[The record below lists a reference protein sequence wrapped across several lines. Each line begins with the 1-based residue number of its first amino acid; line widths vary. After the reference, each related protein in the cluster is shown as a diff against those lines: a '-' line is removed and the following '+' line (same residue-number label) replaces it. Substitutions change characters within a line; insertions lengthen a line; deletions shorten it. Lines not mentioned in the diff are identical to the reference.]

1 MFSSQRAHSSCLLS
15 KCPFLFSFSDVDE
28 CVTNSHNCDDNAM
41 CINTVGG
48 FHCMCKMGY
57 TGIGTE
63 GNCTSKV
70 SAVQNWS
77 SVIHLTVTLA
87 QLRRPGIGQNIS
99 CAVGDFANI

>member
-1 MFSSQRAHSSCLLS
+1 M
-15 KCPFLFSFSDVDE
+15 
-28 CVTNSHNCDDNAM
+28 TNSHNCDDNAM

-77 SVIHLTVTLA
+77 SVIHFTVTLA

-99 CAVGDFANI
+99 CAVGDFANILSLLLTSERCSSLLVHTLNA